1 MIGPEF
7 SHVVR
12 PWSRFYCAAG
22 FLAPEYHAKF
32 GKWHRGVDLNLLT
45 GGDSDLGY
53 PVSSMFPGVVTA
65 SDVYGSWGG
74 IVVVRADEW
83 VRKMVSDRLER
94 PVDVLEVQFAHLL
107 HTVVDVG
114 DTVNAGDC
122 VGVVGKGTW
131 GDYVAHLHMEVRAVE
146 LHPALPQ
153 GGSDK
158 DYQQLRSQCLDPEV
172 LLKRLPFSDKPNL
185 LAQKAYY
192 APSRILGVQHEGE
205 GAVIVHP
212 VGDKLYLEGMN
223 G

>member
-1 MIGPEF
+1 MIGPTF
-7 SHVVR
+7 SWPLR

-32 GKWHRGVDLNLLT
+32 GKWHRGCDFNLIS

-53 PVSSMFPGVVTA
+53 PVSSMFPGTVVFAQNPVT
-65 SDVYGSWGG
+65 SWGG

-94 PVDVLEVQFAHLL
+94 PVDVLETQFAHLL

-122 VGVVGKGTW
+122 VGVLGKGTW
-131 GDYVAHLHMEVRAVE
+131 GQYVSHLHLEVRAVE

-153 GGSDK
+153 GTGDE
-158 DYQQLRSQCLDPEV
+158 DRQHLLSQCLDPEV
-172 LLKRLPFSDKPNL
+172 LLKRLPFSDHPTT
-185 LAQKAYY
+185 LAQKPYW
-192 APSRILGVQHEGE
+192 APTRILEVDHAGEPGVLIH
-205 GAVIVHP
+205 A
-212 VGDKLYLEGMN
+212 VGDKLFLEGV
-223 G
+223 